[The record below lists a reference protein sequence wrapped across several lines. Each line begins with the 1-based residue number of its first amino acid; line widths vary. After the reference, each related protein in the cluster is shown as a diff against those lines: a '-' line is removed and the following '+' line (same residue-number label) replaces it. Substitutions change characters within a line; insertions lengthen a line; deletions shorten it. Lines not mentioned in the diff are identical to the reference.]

1 MMAQVKDFSEMSPL
15 IIQLEGK
22 ARWFMME
29 ALKVQ
34 KIRQHSMKQMDIIEF
49 KYTEVLKDGVCMS
62 IEMCMIY

>member
-34 KIRQHSMKQMDIIEF
+34 KIKQHSMKQMDIIEF

>member
-34 KIRQHSMKQMDIIEF
+34 KINNIVWSKWIFIEF

>member
-22 ARWFMME
+22 ACWFMME

-34 KIRQHSMKQMDIIEF
+34 KIKQHSMKQMDIIEF
-49 KYTEVLKDGVCMS
+49 
-62 IEMCMIY
+62 